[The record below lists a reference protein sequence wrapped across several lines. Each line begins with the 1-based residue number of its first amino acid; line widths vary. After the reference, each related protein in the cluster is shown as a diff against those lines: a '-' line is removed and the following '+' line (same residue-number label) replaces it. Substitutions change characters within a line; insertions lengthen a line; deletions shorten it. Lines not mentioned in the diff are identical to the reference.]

1 MNLTY
6 RDVLDNRALLDE
18 ALIEA
23 RRERARMVHRYL
35 IAPLVRLFERPAV
48 RRTRMLRR
56 SAYC

>member
-1 MNLTY
+1 MKLTY
-6 RDVLDNRALLDE
+6 RDVLDNREALNE

-35 IAPLVRLFERPAV
+35 FAPLVRLFSAPPA